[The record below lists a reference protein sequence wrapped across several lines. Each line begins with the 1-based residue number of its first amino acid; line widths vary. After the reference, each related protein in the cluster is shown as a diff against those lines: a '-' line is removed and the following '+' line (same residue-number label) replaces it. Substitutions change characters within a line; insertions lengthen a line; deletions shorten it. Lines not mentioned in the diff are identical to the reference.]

1 MRWTLGAPR
10 VRTLRRRTQGDQG
23 QGTEDELALD
33 KGGPELFATLLNT
46 YPGWKGTGDA
56 DKLAQDKRGPEPFAT
71 LLTHGDQGQSDEDE
85 LAHEKGGPEPFA
97 TLLTHGDQG
106 QGDENELAQDKGG
119 QHHLQ
124 PYSPRVTRARA
135 VKMNWPRVTNARLFA
150 TLLTQGDQGQ
160 GDENELAQDKGGQH
174 VVSL

>member
-1 MRWTLGAPR
+1 MLWTLGAPR
-10 VRTLRRRTQGDQG
+10 VRTLRRWTQGDQG
-23 QGTEDELALD
+23 QGTEDELAQE
-33 KGGPELFATLLNT
+33 KGGPELFATILNT

-56 DKLAQDKRGPEPFAT
+56 YKLAQD
-71 LLTHGDQGQSDEDE
+71 
-85 LAHEKGGPEPFA
+85 KGGPEPFA